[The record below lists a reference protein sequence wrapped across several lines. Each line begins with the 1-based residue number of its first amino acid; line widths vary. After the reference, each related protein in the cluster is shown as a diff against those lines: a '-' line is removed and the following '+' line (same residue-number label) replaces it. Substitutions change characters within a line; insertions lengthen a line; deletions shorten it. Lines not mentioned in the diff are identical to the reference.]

1 MLRRTISAWSRRP
14 IVRPTPSRRIVTGL
28 SAITCRRSRT
38 PFFLGG
44 FNRHTKIGCIA
55 QIRGHL
61 TDHNRGVRRWQGV
74 GLHDYRR
81 SRLAVVAGGSN
92 CDDVAALHLESNSE
106 TASIHLMASSSRSR
120 SSAATPQV
128 RNLRAVSYLTGR
140 RRQNED
146 LGWSPRLRK
155 LGSSPLRRPSP
166 APARF
171 AWLGHT
177 SLLLR
182 VAISGVRPR

>member
-1 MLRRTISAWSRRP
+1 HGLVCHYLRALP
-14 IVRPTPSRRIVTGL
+14 QPVL
-28 SAITCRRSRT
+28 
-38 PFFLGG
+38 LGG

-81 SRLAVVAGGSN
+81 SRLAVVAGGSP
-92 CDDVAALHLESNSE
+92 CDDVATLHLQSNSE

-120 SSAATPQV
+120 SSAATALATRRLTAFERGSGTTRRSSRKPRARRRSRIARILSAASATSVPSAVTRYSVTRYKYRHKLRSGRWLGQ
-128 RNLRAVSYLTGR
+128 NLRAVSYLTGR

-146 LGWSPRLRK
+146 
-155 LGSSPLRRPSP
+155 
-166 APARF
+166 
-171 AWLGHT
+171 
-177 SLLLR
+177 
-182 VAISGVRPR
+182 